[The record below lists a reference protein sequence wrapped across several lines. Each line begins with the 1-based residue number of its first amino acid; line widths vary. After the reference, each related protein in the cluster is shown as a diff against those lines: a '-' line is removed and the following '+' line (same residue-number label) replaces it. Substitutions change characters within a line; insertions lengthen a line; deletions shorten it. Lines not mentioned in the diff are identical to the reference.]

1 MKQYVKIKII
11 LDNHSAHISKE
22 TKQYLNSVP
31 NRFEFIFTPTHG
43 SWLNIIETFFSK
55 LSRPFLRKL
64 RVNTIEELKNR
75 FEIYFNEINERPVIF
90 KWKYKLDEISVTN

>member
-1 MKQYVKIKII
+1 MAI
-11 LDNHSAHISKE
+11 LN
-22 TKQYLNSVP
+22 TVP